1 MTTRIIKPNNG
12 VAASAK
18 PTSGD
23 EIAYYYDSHPTEEDL
38 MGESTA
44 QTDLIHYLRDV
55 LTILYLSQ
63 TWFIACNLN
72 IYMSGK
78 YKEAPIVP
86 DLAVFKDVV
95 LTRAQRLQLRS
106 WKMWQTGRPAPSV
119 TFEISSDTT
128 WLKDLEDKPAQYAKL
143 GVTEYFAYDPNEPQE
158 WRDKTKRLRGWRYQ
172 ASATGADTGT
182 EIIELSPNEQGWLWS
197 EELDS
202 WLVPD
207 AEYLRL
213 YTKDKTRRLTA
224 AEKEHSALENLLA
237 KSEKE
242 HAALE
247 TLLAKLRAKN
257 IDPDTL

>member
-18 PTSGD
+18 PANGD
-23 EIAYYYDSHPTEEDL
+23 EIDYYYDRHPTEEDL
-38 MGESTA
+38 MGESAA

-119 TFEISSDTT
+119 TFEISSDAT

-143 GVTEYFAYDPNEPQE
+143 GVKEYFAYDPNEPQE

-172 ASATGADTGT
+172 ASDTGI
-182 EIIELSPNEQGWLWS
+182 EIVELSPNEQGWLWS
-197 EELDS
+197 EELDN

-207 AEYLRL
+207 LEYLRL
-213 YTKDKTRRLTA
+213 YTKDKTRCLTA
-224 AEKEHSALENLLA
+224 AEKEHASF
-237 KSEKE
+237 EKE
-242 HAALE
+242 HATLE

-257 IDPDTL
+257 IDPDAL

>member
-1 MTTRIIKPNNG
+1 
-12 VAASAK
+12 
-18 PTSGD
+18 
-23 EIAYYYDSHPTEEDL
+23 
-38 MGESTA
+38 
-44 QTDLIHYLRDV
+44 V
-55 LTILYLSQ
+55 LTVLYQSQ
-63 TWFIACNLN
+63 IWFIASNLN
-72 IYMSGK
+72 IYMTGK

-86 DLAVFKDVV
+86 DLAVFKAVV
-95 LTRAQRLQLRS
+95 LTRSQRLQLRS
-106 WKMWQTGRPAPSV
+106 WKMWQTARPAPSV

-128 WLKDLEDKPAQYAKL
+128 WRKDLEDKPAQYAKL

-158 WRDKTKRLRGWRYQ
+158 WVDKTKRLRGWRYQ
-172 ASATGADTGT
+172 VSAAGT
-182 EIIELSPNEQGWLWS
+182 DIDMIELSPNAQGWLWS

-207 AEYLRL
+207 VEYLRL

-224 AEKEHSALENLLA
+224 A
-237 KSEKE
+237 EKE

>member
-1 MTTRIIKPNNG
+1 MTTRAVKPNNG
-12 VAASAK
+12 VATSVK
-18 PTSGD
+18 PTNGD
-23 EIAYYYDSHPTEEDL
+23 EIDYYYDRHPTEEDL
-38 MGESTA
+38 MGESAA

-55 LTILYLSQ
+55 LTVLYLSQ

-72 IYMSGK
+72 IYMTGK

-95 LTRAQRLQLRS
+95 LIRTQRLQLRS

-172 ASATGADTGT
+172 ASDTGID
-182 EIIELSPNEQGWLWS
+182 IIELSPNEQGWLWS
-197 EELDS
+197 DELDS

-207 AEYLRL
+207 VEYLRL

-224 AEKEHSALENLLA
+224 AEKEHAT
-237 KSEKE
+237 
-242 HAALE
+242 LE